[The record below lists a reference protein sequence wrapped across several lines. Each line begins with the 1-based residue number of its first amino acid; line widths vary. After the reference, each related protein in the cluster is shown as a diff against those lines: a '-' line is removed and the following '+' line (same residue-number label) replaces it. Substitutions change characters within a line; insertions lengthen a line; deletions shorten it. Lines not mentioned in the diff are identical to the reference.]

1 MPIHDWTRVTA
12 GTFHDFH
19 TAWIVA
25 LRGKLNGGLL
35 PAGYYALAEQVA
47 GNTVPDVL
55 TLQDSA
61 DFGAGTHSRSLY
73 GEGGVAVAA
82 APPKTSIHEILD
94 EARVLATKRRRIV
107 IRHATG
113 DRIVALLEIVSS
125 GNKSSSDAVDQFVET
140 AAAALNTG
148 FHLLVLDLFA
158 PGSFDP
164 EGIHGRLWG
173 SLGGHH
179 IQPEGT
185 PLTLAS
191 YAAGGADALTECYVE
206 PTAVGQTLFAMPLF
220 LSTARYVNVPLEE
233 TYLAAYAGMPARWK
247 RVIEDGPRG

>member
-1 MPIHDWTRVTA
+1 
-12 GTFHDFH
+12 
-19 TAWIVA
+19 
-25 LRGKLNGGLL
+25 
-35 PAGYYALAEQVA
+35 VA

-55 TLQDSA
+55 TLQDSGSGA
-61 DFGAGTHSRSLY
+61 DAVSEMLDD
-73 GEGGVAVAA
+73 EGGVAVAT
-82 APPKTSIHEILD
+82 APPRTSIHEILD
-94 EARVLATKRRRIV
+94 EARVLAAKRRRIV

-113 DRIVALLEIVSS
+113 DRIVALLEIVSL
-125 GNKSSSDAVDQFVET
+125 GNKSSSDAVDQFVDKS
-140 AAAALNTG
+140 AAALNAG
-148 FHLLVLDLFA
+148 FHLMVIDLFP

-179 IQPEGT
+179 VQPEGK

-191 YAAGGADALTECYVE
+191 YAAGGGDALTECYVE

-220 LSTARYVNVPLEE
+220 LSIGRYVNVPLEE

-247 RVIEDGPRG
+247 RVIEA